1 MLVIQLDYT
10 LLIQMANF
18 LALLWI
24 LNRFI
29 YKPILG
35 VLDERKK
42 RLEESERIVNDLK
55 DKTSQK
61 WEAYEAELQRAKL
74 AATSEKERLKAE
86 GLEAERKVLEEA
98 REEAARI
105 MNEARSKVE
114 DEIRAAREVL
124 RGQGEVLGMEI
135 AEKIL
140 GRALK

>member
-1 MLVIQLDYT
+1 MIQLDYT

-42 RLEESERIVNDLK
+42 RLDESERIVNDLK

-105 MNEARSKVE
+105 MNQARSKVE
-114 DEIRAAREVL
+114 DQIRAAREVL